1 LLIFMPAKQ
10 NSRMSAHAQTAK
22 NDRRSYLSLRR
33 LRARSPQEEMLL
45 IGFGYLLEAGVI
57 ATLILA
63 AALLLRLVY
72 SSIFR

>member
-1 LLIFMPAKQ
+1 
-10 NSRMSAHAQTAK
+10 
-22 NDRRSYLSLRR
+22 
-33 LRARSPQEEMLL
+33 MLL